1 MKNGDNMREAMT
13 HQPGLRTPRLSRS
26 CSLRSSPPGSHLDS
40 DSETASQSGRQ
51 AFPNNAWK
59 AMEIPRAI
67 RQPRSPIKQPDSP
80 ASTREP
86 SKGSSFR
93 TMSTRSDRSSVASN
107 GSSRYNPRAKPGSV
121 ASQNS
126 RAMSARSS
134 RTGQY
139 SERCSEDHLWRELF
153 HDEPDDRKESRLR
166 GEGKAIGRR
175 AKDSTGMPWR
185 QIPAYDN
192 SGRLSGTGDPHSDRR
207 NLVKASGMPQKKRG
221 GFSPMLDNSEGMK
234 ELLAPVS
241 EREKLR
247 CEVGPPSTPSIDS
260 EAKESW
266 MDVVRMRSQAKYG
279 KYDRTPRNGSQ
290 QDLSH
295 ASVASESVAGDS
307 AVPRPFDL
315 HWSWKKVRN
324 RTATTRLD
332 ASHAVKDSC
341 PYQRDDS
348 NGFGAKSIIEAPVR
362 HTDPTPSKLCGA
374 AFTPRVMNH
383 PAEGKRLEAVSHQIA
398 QARRDWHFQQ
408 HKLGRDVSGEFDFH
422 AQDVSAVG
430 RTFNNQRNILTRSA
444 SEGCFSQSS
453 VTAMITPMHANTAYY
468 RPDDLGQVP
477 QRWGPSLSARWK

>member
-1 MKNGDNMREAMT
+1 
-13 HQPGLRTPRLSRS
+13 
-26 CSLRSSPPGSHLDS
+26 
-40 DSETASQSGRQ
+40 
-51 AFPNNAWK
+51 
-59 AMEIPRAI
+59 MEIPRAI

-80 ASTREP
+80 ASTRAP
-86 SKGSSFR
+86 SRGSSFR
-93 TMSTRSDRSSVASN
+93 TASARSARSARSDRSSVASN

-153 HDEPDDRKESRLR
+153 HDEPNDRQESRLR
-166 GEGKAIGRR
+166 GEGKSIGRR

-192 SGRLSGTGDPHSDRR
+192 SGRLSETGDPHSDRR
-207 NLVKASGMPQKKRG
+207 NLVKASRMPQKKRAG
-221 GFSPMLDNSEGMK
+221 EFGNSEGMK

-247 CEVGPPSTPSIDS
+247 CDVGPPSTPSIDS

-279 KYDRTPRNGSQ
+279 KYDRASPTPRNGNQ
-290 QDLSH
+290 QDQSH

-348 NGFGAKSIIEAPVR
+348 NGFGAKSIIEATVR
-362 HTDPTPSKLCGA
+362 HADPTPSTLCGA
-374 AFTPRVMNH
+374 AFTPRVLNH
-383 PAEGKRLEAVSHQIA
+383 PAEGKRLETVSHQIA
-398 QARRDWHFQQ
+398 EARRDWHFQQ
-408 HKLGRDVSGEFDFH
+408 HKLVRDVSAEFDFH
-422 AQDVSAVG
+422 AQDASAVG
-430 RTFNNQRNILTRSA
+430 RTFNNQRNILTKSA

-453 VTAMITPMHANTAYY
+453 VTAMVTPMHANTTYY
-468 RPDDLGQVP
+468 RPDAMGQVP
-477 QRWGPSLSARWK
+477 QRWGPCLSARWN